1 MEQVIQFSKRA
12 EQYTLA
18 LVILSLTVGGLSLFT
33 TSYRWSRSLE
43 QEVDRRTKELR
54 ETIAERKQAEEALR
68 ESELRYRTTLDSMA
82 DAIHLVGPDLR
93 LTLINPTYKQIFRGL
108 VSDTTDIIGRTVF
121 EAFPSMPDEIRARV
135 RDEYDQVFRTGKTLV
150 TEESTMFGDKEVII
164 ETRKIPIFEQG
175 RVAQVVTVMRD
186 VTERVRADK
195 ALQESKQ
202 RYQSIFDGVQDAIFV
217 ESTSGEILDAN
228 ARACEMFGYSHDEFL
243 TKTVAD
249 LVPPEHF
256 ALIPDTL
263 PGSRIPHRP
272 IETVNIRASGER
284 FPVEITGQ
292 LQTIGGETVLL
303 VVVRDIT
310 ERKQVEETLR
320 ESEQEYRTMIEQSN
334 DMIWT
339 LDTEANF
346 TFFNKRSEEIS
357 GYRLEDWRGK
367 SFAPLVI
374 EEDLPFVTDVFHKT
388 LNGDPQHY
396 EVRVK
401 KPDGNILILSIN
413 TAPILKAG
421 QVVGTVS
428 FGRDI
433 TEHKQVEEALWE
445 SELRYRTTLNSMADA
460 IHLVGPDLRFTLVNP
475 AHQQWVREF
484 GSGTPNYIGQTIFD
498 VFPSL
503 PDQVRD
509 RMRDEYDQVFRTS
522 ETLVTEESTMFED
535 RELVTETRKIP
546 VFEQGKVT
554 QVITIMRDITER
566 EQARRE
572 IETRRSYLESVL
584 ACAPDAIVT
593 LDYQHNILEWNQGA
607 ERLFGYTWQEVVGR
621 NIDDLITGPDTNVFE
636 GATGWTQLA
645 LAGKNVPPTETFLY
659 RKDGSLANIITS
671 GSPILIGGKVSGV
684 IAVYTDITERKR
696 IEEQLRQQE
705 RLAAVGQLASG
716 IAHDFN
722 NILTIIML
730 YAQIAVG
737 KSEGNLPPSAAQAF
751 EIIIDESHKAS
762 QLVQQ
767 ILDFSRHAMLNVQ
780 WLDLGAVTEEVIDVL
795 QRMIPEDIHLTLE
808 VELGEQAA
816 PLVVQADSIRMQ
828 QVLVNLVTNAR
839 DAMPEGGDLRFGLS
853 RVTLKPGEA
862 VPVAEMSPGEWV
874 CLAVSDTRTG
884 MAEEVRSR
892 IFEPFFTTKPVGEGT
907 GLGLAQVYGIVRQH
921 GGYIG
926 VETEVGKGTTFHIYL
941 PASAAGEEIAEEQG
955 TALPQGQGETILLVE
970 DKKKL
975 RKAGQEILE
984 SLGYRVLTGA
994 NGREALETYRSA
1006 GEVDLVIAD
1015 LVMPEMGGK
1024 ELMRALREMQPT
1036 LKGLAITGYIV
1047 EEEVQELKKVGF
1059 LDTVYKPFKMDTLA
1073 RMVRRALDED

>member
-1 MEQVIQFSKRA
+1 MLERNSYKKRPLLWMQVLTITITLIAVALAILFGSRVHIETREMATEQFNQQQLILAHSAAAGIEAYYQELSGALSALAQLPCIQQITPECLQEMQHTYHGFPLRTSIRLLDSNGILRFIYPFEGWRGELIGRDYSGEAYFQRARETGRISVSGLVINEQGDARIRVAVPLYLTHETERVQVGGEIGDIVTPIDPSRPGAGEFQGVLVGSIDPRIIDQNFISPVVSGETGYAWLLNENGVFVAHHNEEFIGRNAFEVQAERNTGDSYQAIEQIQRRMIAGEEGTSRYVSNWHQEEIDEIEELIAYAPAHIGEHVWSVAVCAPVSEVEQVIQFAKRA

-135 RDEYDQVFRTGKTLV
+135 RDEYDRVFRTGETLV
-150 TEESTMFGDKEVII
+150 TEESTMLGDREVII

-186 VTERVRADK
+186 VTER
-195 ALQESKQ
+195 
-202 RYQSIFDGVQDAIFV
+202 
-217 ESTSGEILDAN
+217 N
-228 ARACEMFGYSHDEFL
+228 
-243 TKTVAD
+243 
-249 LVPPEHF
+249 
-256 ALIPDTL
+256 
-263 PGSRIPHRP
+263 
-272 IETVNIRASGER
+272 
-284 FPVEITGQ
+284 
-292 LQTIGGETVLL
+292 
-303 VVVRDIT
+303 
-310 ERKQVEETLR
+310 
-320 ESEQEYRTMIEQSN
+320 
-334 DMIWT
+334 
-339 LDTEANF
+339 
-346 TFFNKRSEEIS
+346 
-357 GYRLEDWRGK
+357 
-367 SFAPLVI
+367 
-374 EEDLPFVTDVFHKT
+374 
-388 LNGDPQHY
+388 
-396 EVRVK
+396 
-401 KPDGNILILSIN
+401 
-413 TAPILKAG
+413 
-421 QVVGTVS
+421 
-428 FGRDI
+428 
-433 TEHKQVEEALWE
+433 
-445 SELRYRTTLNSMADA
+445 
-460 IHLVGPDLRFTLVNP
+460 
-475 AHQQWVREF
+475 
-484 GSGTPNYIGQTIFD
+484 
-498 VFPSL
+498 
-503 PDQVRD
+503 
-509 RMRDEYDQVFRTS
+509 
-522 ETLVTEESTMFED
+522 
-535 RELVTETRKIP
+535 
-546 VFEQGKVT
+546 
-554 QVITIMRDITER
+554 
-566 EQARRE
+566 QARRE

-659 RKDGSLANIITS
+659 RKDGSLANVITS

-780 WLDLGAVTEEVIDVL
+780 WLDLGTVTEEVIDVL

-874 CLAVSDTRTG
+874 CLAVSDTGTG

-975 RKAGQEILE
+975 RKTGQEILE